1 MATASAPN
9 PASHKGSE
17 IAALAVS
24 GLVIALALTSVILR
38 FYTRKFT
45 RVGFGADDW
54 LILAAVIVTLGT
66 AALLIWCN
74 KIDPNGIWIT
84 ETVHRGHFADTEV
97 FYLRVSYVISVL
109 YFAIAGATKL
119 GILLMYYRIFSVST
133 AFRYRLFLSIA
144 SVIGWWVG
152 CTVAAL
158 MNCIPFNW
166 DWNDPDQRRHCFN
179 YNIFWMASG
188 ACEILL
194 DLLILTLPVG
204 VIMRMRL
211 STQRKISI
219 SMIFLLGG
227 FVIITGLIKYSTD
240 MATSEVSEVL
250 RQDYPQELVRRCY
263 QARWKKSDIIAGNL
277 GGSTTATE
285 TSNIPIIHRLDME
298 RGFWDTNSI
307 SIQDP
312 LMRKIL
318 NDTLKG
324 YPDLCLEEENWTF
337 WLPFQPLV
345 HRWTKLEE
353 YATKAKADPNTE
365 HAFSGLLC
373 FLTSIVEDPFSQFAR
388 IKETG
393 NIDFENIWH
402 LYAPGSLVVS
412 REWDVD
418 LVSRVV
424 RCKKHTSPLGI
435 NPVWMID
442 VEYVDWDGE
451 KCGYRDYSF
460 KINNFDGYRPV
471 TQSVV
476 FPIRYAE
483 DEAGLRAAL
492 TEKGRKFEQL
502 RCYKMMMTSYSG
514 SEVWDNK
521 YKKWRVQPPGS
532 RVCVDAFAYYHTQE
546 HAKPKLRQ
554 LYDDEEHPSKAIEH
568 SIDES
573 RTMSESSPTPSMVDV
588 VPVYPSRRKVDRNP
602 LTEEQRLMIH
612 QWLRIFDFRTK
623 TWGKVLIDDVQEVDW
638 DGMAIEEILLPEDEK
653 EVLLNF
659 IKGKLRSRNS
669 GLDDFGENKGRGFTC
684 LMSGPPG
691 VGKRYAA
698 GAVADRLRL
707 PLYHIRVADFENNLD
722 ELKGALETAVEHCH
736 LLNAILLLTEADILL
751 RTRDNYYMERKD
763 TVYML
768 LEILKDYTGIL
779 FLTTREASD
788 INPAFQSRID
798 LFLPFNNLVA
808 KMRRQIWQSSITQV
822 GEDALCGS
830 ENINELL
837 DELSDLDLNSHEIE
851 NVVKNDKMLALGSGD
866 SGRKISKDMLCLL
879 AKNRILF
886 RQASDTRHRG

>member
-1 MATASAPN
+1 
-9 PASHKGSE
+9 
-17 IAALAVS
+17 
-24 GLVIALALTSVILR
+24 
-38 FYTRKFT
+38 
-45 RVGFGADDW
+45 
-54 LILAAVIVTLGT
+54 
-66 AALLIWCN
+66 
-74 KIDPNGIWIT
+74 
-84 ETVHRGHFADTEV
+84 
-97 FYLRVSYVISVL
+97 
-109 YFAIAGATKL
+109 
-119 GILLMYYRIFSVST
+119 
-133 AFRYRLFLSIA
+133 
-144 SVIGWWVG
+144 
-152 CTVAAL
+152 
-158 MNCIPFNW
+158 
-166 DWNDPDQRRHCFN
+166 
-179 YNIFWMASG
+179 
-188 ACEILL
+188 
-194 DLLILTLPVG
+194 
-204 VIMRMRL
+204 
-211 STQRKISI
+211 
-219 SMIFLLGG
+219 
-227 FVIITGLIKYSTD
+227 

-250 RQDYPQELVRRCY
+250 RQDYPQELVRKCY

-277 GGSTTATE
+277 GDSTTATE

-318 NDTLKG
+318 GDILKG
-324 YPDLCLEEENWTF
+324 YPDLCLEKENWTF
-337 WLPFQPLV
+337 RPPFQPLV

-373 FLTSIVEDPFSQFAR
+373 FLTSIIENPFSQFAR
-388 IKETG
+388 IDETG

-412 REWDVD
+412 RERGVD

-424 RCKKHTSPLGI
+424 RCKKHALSLRI
-435 NPVWMID
+435 HQFWMID
-442 VEYVDWDGE
+442 VERVDWDGE

-460 KINNFDGYRPV
+460 EIENFDGYRPV
-471 TQSVV
+471 TQLVV

-492 TEKGRKFEQL
+492 IEKGRKFEQL
-502 RCYKMMMTSYSG
+502 RGYKMMASYSKRKVG
-514 SEVWDNK
+514 DNK
-521 YKKWRVQPPGS
+521 YNKWRLQPPGS
-532 RVCVDAFAYYHTQE
+532 RVCVDAFAYYYTQK

-554 LYDDEEHPSKAIEH
+554 LYDDEEHPSKAIEN

-573 RTMSESSPTPSMVDV
+573 QTMSESSPTHSMVDV

-612 QWLRIFDFRTK
+612 PWLRIFDFQTK
-623 TWGKVLIDDVQEVDW
+623 TWTKILIDDLQEVDW
-638 DGMAIEEILLPEDEK
+638 DDMAIKEILLPEDEK
-653 EVLLNF
+653 E
-659 IKGKLRSRNS
+659 LRFRNS

-707 PLYHIRVADFENNLD
+707 PLYPIHVADFENNLD
-722 ELKGALETAVEHCH
+722 ELKGALETAVEHCY
-736 LLNAILLLTEADILL
+736 LLNAILLLTEADILF
-751 RTRDNYYMERKD
+751 RTRDNDHVERKD

-768 LEILKDYTGIL
+768 LEILKNYTGIL

-808 KMRRQIWQSSITQV
+808 KMRRQIWQSSIAPV

-837 DELSDLDLNSHEIE
+837 DELSEFDLNGHEIE
-851 NVVKNDKMLALGSGD
+851 NVVKNAKMLALGSGD

-886 RQASDTRHRG
+886 CQASDTRHRG